1 MFLSII
7 HFLYYFCFLV
17 YPPLFKVTYTMLLWF
32 ALFLGGL
39 YINNF
44 VICLLHY
51 REIVETLKRWALMIS
66 CMITGVC
73 FKGDDGNLVSFPLCL
88 FLRWVQ
94 ELHPP
99 HTTQKI
105 CSLRGT
111 EAQIPNLQTA
121 KQSKL
126 VLFYVDHLRHC
137 VIVIESWHSCVWSL
151 TFKTSI

>member
-39 YINNF
+39 YINSF

-66 CMITGVC
+66 RMITGVC
-73 FKGDDGNLVSFPLCL
+73 FKGDDGNLVSFPLCFSDEFKSSTHHILPRRYVPSEEQKHRYQTSRQQNKANL
-88 FLRWVQ
+88 FSFML
-94 ELHPP
+94 
-99 HTTQKI
+99 I
-105 CSLRGT
+105 ISGT
-111 EAQIPNLQTA
+111 
-121 KQSKL
+121 
-126 VLFYVDHLRHC
+126 VL
-137 VIVIESWHSCVWSL
+137 
-151 TFKTSI
+151 